1 MSRENTFEQ
10 DLASIRNMMERSNKF
25 LSLSGLSGVL
35 AGVYALLGSV
45 GAYLIVYYPNTPF
58 GYRFS
63 YINEQPTLI
72 RLLLIASAVLFL
84 SLTTGLWF
92 SLRKAHKLGTS
103 IWDNNGRR
111 MLINTSIPL
120 VAGGLF
126 ILTLVYRG
134 HYGIVAP
141 SCLLFYGIALLNA
154 SNYTLSDVRYLGICE
169 IILGVLCAML
179 PGYGLIFWALGFGI
193 LHIVYG
199 IIMHNKYD
207 K

>member
-1 MSRENTFEQ
+1 MNKENNFEQ

-45 GAYLIVYYPNTPF
+45 GAYFLIYYPNSPF
-58 GYRFS
+58 GFRFS
-63 YINEQPTLI
+63 YVNEQYTLI
-72 RLLLIASAVLFL
+72 RLLLIAAAVLFL
-84 SLTTGLWF
+84 SLSTGLWF
-92 SLRKAHKLGTS
+92 SLRKARKLGTS
-103 IWDNNGRR
+103 IWDNNGKR
-111 MLINTSIPL
+111 MLMNTSIPL

-126 ILTLVYRG
+126 MLILVYRG
-134 HYGIVAP
+134 YFDTVAP
-141 SCLLFYGIALLNA
+141 ACLLFYGMALLNA

-169 IILGVLCAML
+169 IILGVLCALL
-179 PGYGLIFWALGFGI
+179 PGYGLIFWALGFGG